1 MPIDLAGISNENE
14 FYTEHYLSAIL
25 DGDLRDTLS
34 RWHRRAE
41 EAGTRAPF
49 EALRGLAGEF
59 FRVNGARLRARAME
73 ERLALQREFLQRVL
87 QALGYQ
93 PLPGWQPL
101 EGSILLPVLATL
113 QRPNGAPELWVLEVV
128 EDEQTDPLDA
138 SLQPCQFPADEPPPR
153 ALLAESLDDIVTTRV
168 FALSEPPRWLILAS
182 LGNLVL
188 IDRSKWNEK
197 RFLRFDLRE
206 IFDRRETSTLEATA
220 ALLHAESVQPPDAG
234 TTSLLDQLDA
244 NSHRHAF
251 SVSEDLKFA
260 LREAIELLG
269 NEAVY
274 DMRTRKKEAIYDR
287 SLAEQ
292 LSRECLRYMYRLLF
306 LFYIEARPEL
316 GYAPMKAEAY
326 RKGCSLEWLRDL
338 ELVRLDTAEAQ
349 DGYFIHY
356 SIEKLFSLV
365 WNGYPRE
372 RQQALDA
379 TQDVGFEITPLK
391 SHLFDP
397 ARTPLLSG
405 LRFRNRVLRRII
417 ELMSLSKERQGR
429 RDRRGRVSYDQLG
442 INQLGAVYEALL
454 SFRGFFAEED
464 LFEVKRADAEWK
476 ELEPAFFVTEA
487 ELSLYTDQEKYFDG
501 KLRRFPKGTF
511 IYRLSGRDRKKSAS
525 YYTPESLTR
534 CVVKYALKELLKDKA
549 ANDILKLTICEPA
562 MGSAAFLNEAINQ
575 LADAYLDRKQR
586 ETGRRIA
593 HEDYG
598 RERQKVKMRLADRNV
613 FGVDLNPVA
622 LELAEVSLW
631 LNCMFG
637 GERENGSAFIPWFGL
652 QLVCGNSLI
661 GARRD
666 MWATELLTKRRG
678 QPVWHEVPPT
688 RVEPKTHRPE
698 GHIWHFLLP
707 DPGMADWNGPAVRD
721 LAAPHIARVREW
733 RKRFISPH
741 FEPQQV
747 DTLQRLSAAVDRLW
761 EAHANQLRDIR
772 ARTTDTL
779 DVWGEPSSK
788 SQIRTP
794 SQVKDCIR
802 DAELLTRSLRAST
815 PYRRLKLA
823 MDYWCALWFWPIEQS
838 ELLPSREEWLL
849 ELSAMLEGQVHAEL
863 LSHNAQPSLFPETE
877 RPTQLKMELEGLGI
891 VDVDSLRSRLPR
903 LALVEQIA
911 GRLRFLHWEL
921 EFTDV
926 LEDRGGFDLFV
937 GNPPWI
943 RVEFDAAGVLGEADP
958 TIAIRRTSAPEARR
972 LRTAVLAQPAALSSF
987 FREYETC
994 TGTQEFLNA
1003 SPNYPLLGGT
1013 AANLFKC
1020 FLPVAWRFGSQAGA
1034 SALLHSEGAYDDPNG
1049 GSLRRAMYQRLTNHF
1064 QFINEKKLFAEPDHH
1079 ITFSVNIYRSE
1090 PKTIINFDSISN
1102 LFLPSTVDV
1111 CFEHNGD
1118 GLVPGIKTDSGDW
1131 EIRGHKDR
1139 LVHVDE
1145 PM

>member
-1 MPIDLAGISNENE
+1 
-14 FYTEHYLSAIL
+14 
-25 DGDLRDTLS
+25 
-34 RWHRRAE
+34 
-41 EAGTRAPF
+41 
-49 EALRGLAGEF
+49 
-59 FRVNGARLRARAME
+59 V
-73 ERLALQREFLQRVL
+73 
-87 QALGYQ
+87 
-93 PLPGWQPL
+93 
-101 EGSILLPVLATL
+101 
-113 QRPNGAPELWVLEVV
+113 
-128 EDEQTDPLDA
+128 
-138 SLQPCQFPADEPPPR
+138 
-153 ALLAESLDDIVTTRV
+153 
-168 FALSEPPRWLILAS
+168 ILAS

-197 RFLRFDLRE
+197 RLLRFDLRE
-206 IFDRRETSTLEATA
+206 IFDRRETSTLEAMA
-220 ALLHAESVQPPDAG
+220 ALLQAESVQPPDAG
-234 TTSLLDQLDA
+234 ATSLLDQLDA

-260 LREAIELLG
+260 LREAIQLLG

-274 DMRTRKKEAIYDR
+274 DLRTRKKEAIYDR

-349 DGYFIHY
+349 DGYFIHH
-356 SIEKLFSLV
+356 SIEKLFELV

-379 TQDVGFEITPLK
+379 TQDVGFEIAPLK

-405 LRFRNRVLRRII
+405 LRFRNRVLLRII

-429 RDRRGRVSYDQLG
+429 RDRRGRVSYAQLG

-464 LFEVKRADAEWK
+464 LFEVKRADAEWR

-487 ELSLYTDQEKYFDG
+487 ELPLYTDEEKYFDG
-501 KLRRFPKGTF
+501 KLRRSSKGTF
-511 IYRLSGRDRKKSAS
+511 IYRLSGRDRAKSAS

-534 CVVKYALKELLKDKA
+534 CLVKYALKELLKDKSA
-549 ANDILKLTICEPA
+549 DEILKLTICEPA

-637 GERENGSAFIPWFGL
+637 AEGESGSAFIPWFGL

-666 MWATELLTKRRG
+666 AWAPELLATRRG
-678 QPVWHEVPPT
+678 QPVWHEVPPS
-688 RVEPKTHRPE
+688 RVEPKTRRPE

-707 DPGMADWNGPAVRD
+707 DPGMADWNGRAVRD
-721 LAAPHIARVREW
+721 LAAQYIARVREW
-733 RKRFISPH
+733 RRRFISPD
-741 FEPQQV
+741 FEPQQMH
-747 DTLQRLSAAVDRLW
+747 TLQRLSAAVDRLW
-761 EAHANQLRDIR
+761 EADARQLRDIR

-779 DVWGEPSSK
+779 DVWGEPSSA
-788 SQIRTP
+788 SQKRTP
-794 SQVKDCIR
+794 AQVKDRVR
-802 DAELLTRSLRAST
+802 DAELLSRSLRGSS

-823 MDYWCALWFWPIEQS
+823 MDYWCALWFWPIENS

-849 ELSAMLEGQVHAEL
+849 ELSALLEGQVGEAP
-863 LSHNAQPSLFPETE
+863 SGQAAQPSLFPGMQ
-877 RPTQLKMELEGLGI
+877 RPEQLRMELEGLGK
-891 VDVDSLRSRLPR
+891 VDVDALRNLSPR
-903 LALVEQIA
+903 IALVDEIVQ
-911 GRLRFLHWEL
+911 RHHFLHWEL
-921 EFTDV
+921 EFADV
-926 LEDRGGFDLFV
+926 FEDCGGFDLAL
-937 GNPPWI
+937 GNPPWVK
-943 RVEFDAAGVLGEADP
+943 VEFEEKGILGETDP
-958 TIAIRRTSAPEARR
+958 IMAIRTTDAHEASRR
-972 LRTAVLAQPAALSSF
+972 RASVLTRPAALG
-987 FREYETC
+987 RYLLAYETAI
-994 TGTQEFLNA
+994 GTQAFLNA
-1003 SPNYPLLGGT
+1003 SQNYPVLQGVQP
-1013 AANLFKC
+1013 NIFKC
-1020 FLPVAWRFGSQAGA
+1020 FLPITWRNGRRDGV
-1034 SALLHSEGAYDDPNG
+1034 SALLHPEGVYDDPNG
-1049 GSLRRAMYQRLTNHF
+1049 GVLRRGIYQRLSSHY
-1064 QFINEKKLFAEPDHH
+1064 QFVNEKSFSQSPIITSRLALMCIEP
-1079 ITFSVNIYRSE
+1079 
-1090 PKTIINFDSISN
+1090 
-1102 LFLPSTVDV
+1102 
-1111 CFEHNGD
+1111 
-1118 GLVPGIKTDSGDW
+1118 IK
-1131 EIRGHKDR
+1131 
-1139 LVHVDE
+1139 
-1145 PM
+1145 